1 MKITEKM
8 NWVQCLVFFSIIVG
22 TPTIVRA
29 QLEDI
34 LSKFKANI
42 TVQEQYS
49 NNINLSHTNKISDY
63 ITTISPELIFSTG
76 PKSPVTG
83 EFRQT
88 PTAEDRFGLN
98 LDFLAGF
105 NFYAKEHQDNYI
117 SLSGILNGW
126 YALSQNLNF
135 GVRDYLIRSDQIREP
150 DFSAT
155 AIQGEFLPSRTT
167 KRTPYTRNVFG
178 PSLQYQFGKEDFFAI
193 NYQNNVYNIQSR
205 LNQNSMENAIS
216 SNINYWFDVR
226 NGVSFG
232 YNYAFANFQNSAD
245 TVTVN
250 PSLDLVRNT
259 ATGRYTYRF
268 NPKTSVFA
276 NYTQS
281 WLNYDNPGID
291 YVTYTPSIGVNHAFT
306 PTLSGSL
313 QLGYYWGIPERG
325 STSRAPSY
333 SILFTQKQDKT
344 TYTVSFQGGNTV
356 DVVSAENK
364 GFTQYNR
371 VLGTINHQILQ
382 KMTVGLTSSYEW
394 YEFPGVAIGGVKEKD
409 RIWTIGSNAT
419 YQILRWLNVSL
430 HVSHQQDRSNVPERS
445 YSEYSGMIKI
455 TATY

>member
-1 MKITEKM
+1 MKIAEKM

-29 QLEDI
+29 ELEDI

-42 TVQEQYS
+42 SLQEQYS
-49 NNINLSHTNKISDY
+49 NNINLSHTNKIGDY
-63 ITTISPELIFSTG
+63 ITTISPEIIFSTG

-83 EFRQT
+83 EFRQA

-98 LDFLAGF
+98 FDFSAGF
-105 NFYAKEHQDNYI
+105 NFYAKEREDNFI

-167 KRTPYTRNVFG
+167 KRTPYTRNVFE
-178 PSLQYQFGKEDFFAI
+178 PSLRYQFGKEDFFTI
-193 NYQNNVYNIQSR
+193 DYQNNVYNIQSR
-205 LNQNSMENAIS
+205 SSEDSMENTIN

-226 NGVSFG
+226 NGVSFQ
-232 YNYAFANFQNSAD
+232 YNLAFSSFQNSAD
-245 TVTVN
+245 TVN
-250 PSLDLVRNT
+250 PSPDLVRNT

-291 YVTYTPSIGVNHAFT
+291 YVAYTPSIGVNHAFS
-306 PTLSGSL
+306 PTLSGSV
-313 QLGYYWGIPERG
+313 QLGYYWAIPERG
-325 STSRAPSY
+325 STARAPFY
-333 SILFTQKQDKT
+333 AILFTQNQDKT
-344 TYTVSFQGGNTV
+344 TYTVSVQGGYTV
-356 DVVSAENK
+356 DVVSAQNK
-364 GFTQYNR
+364 GFTQYHR
-371 VLGTINHQILQ
+371 VLGTITRQLLQ

-394 YEFPGVAIGGVKEKD
+394 YKSPGVAIGGVKEKD

-430 HVSHQQDRSNVPERS
+430 HVSRQQDRSNVPDRS